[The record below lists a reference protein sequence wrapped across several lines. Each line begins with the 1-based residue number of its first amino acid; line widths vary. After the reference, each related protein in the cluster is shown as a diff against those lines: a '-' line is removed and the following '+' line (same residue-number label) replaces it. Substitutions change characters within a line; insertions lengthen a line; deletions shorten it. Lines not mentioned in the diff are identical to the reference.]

1 LVSSTTRRPESTC
14 TALPG
19 SCLIIDENLPVP
31 FDRRVWM
38 ECVALRD
45 AGWSVAVLS
54 PTGKGSEARCEVR
67 DGIRIYRHAL
77 PSEKESAAGYVEE
90 YASALLGELRLAVR
104 ARRDRPFDVIQVCNP
119 PDVLF
124 LVAGVFKALLGTAV
138 IFDHHDLSPE
148 LYEAKFG
155 RRGAFYQV
163 LRLAERLTFATADVV
178 ISTNESYRQVALG
191 RGRVRQDRI
200 FVVRNGPDL
209 SRFHLVAEDPSLKR
223 NRQYAVGYVGTMG
236 EQEGIDS
243 LLRSIAI
250 IVRDMG
256 RRDVSFMIIGGGPAV
271 ASLRHLAKDMGVD
284 GYVEFTGRVSDDELL
299 TRLSTCDVCV
309 NPDPKTPFA
318 TASSMTKIVDY
329 MALEKPIVQYDL
341 KEGRLSASDASLYA
355 PAGDEG
361 AFARLIMELLDDP
374 GRRVA
379 MGAIG
384 RKRVDDGLGWDHQVP
399 ALLEAYELAL
409 AIRRSRRHL

>member
-1 LVSSTTRRPESTC
+1 
-14 TALPG
+14 
-19 SCLIIDENLPVP
+19 
-31 FDRRVWM
+31 
-38 ECVALRD
+38 
-45 AGWSVAVLS
+45 
-54 PTGKGSEARCEVR
+54 
-67 DGIRIYRHAL
+67 
-77 PSEKESAAGYVEE
+77 
-90 YASALLGELRLAVR
+90 
-104 ARRDRPFDVIQVCNP
+104 
-119 PDVLF
+119 VLF